1 MRSCESRG
9 CEDLY
14 GKVLREIRIGS
25 SLFLIISFQ
34 LLSLIGVCCITS
46 YKVSLLIEDRTRG
59 ALEVSFPLQLSLES
73 TGAVRVFRSTCST
86 NELNE
91 RK

>member
-46 YKVSLLIEDRTRG
+46 YKVS
-59 ALEVSFPLQLSLES
+59 
-73 TGAVRVFRSTCST
+73 
-86 NELNE
+86 
-91 RK
+91 

>member
-14 GKVLREIRIGS
+14 GKVLRKIRIGS

-59 ALEVSFPLQLSLES
+59 SLVLCITLQLSLES
-73 TGAVRVFRSTCST
+73 ARAVRAFRSTYY
-86 NELNE
+86 
-91 RK
+91 